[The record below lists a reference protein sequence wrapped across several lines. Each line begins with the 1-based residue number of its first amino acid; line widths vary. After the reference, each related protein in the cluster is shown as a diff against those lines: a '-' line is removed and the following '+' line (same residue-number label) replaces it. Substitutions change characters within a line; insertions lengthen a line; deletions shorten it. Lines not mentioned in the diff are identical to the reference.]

1 MEVQRIK
8 EGDSESIKNYIVD
21 YLIRSGFVVALT
33 KKTIFPSYIDDYLED
48 YVSEVWVAILEQKP
62 TVWIKLYNTAKENG
76 TDIEYQAR
84 NYFSRVIFNTV
95 KSTTSNAYRKLVKHN
110 STELQRSEMQWGIYS
125 NTIPDPRTI
134 TQQIADMNDEKR
146 EGAT

>member
-33 KKTIFPSYIDDYLED
+33 KKTLFPSYIDYYLD
-48 YVSEVWVAILEQKP
+48 DFISEVWISILEQKP
-62 TVWIKLYNTAKENG
+62 TVWIKLYNTAKEKG

-84 NYFSRVIFNTV
+84 NYFSKVIRNV
-95 KSTTSNAYRKLVKHN
+95 VRSDSSNAYRRLVKHN
-110 STELQRSEMQWGIYS
+110 ATELQRNQCQWDVMS
-125 NTIPDPRTI
+125 NS
-134 TQQIADMNDEKR
+134 IADSTEITDTIQSLNDEER
-146 EGAT
+146 IN

>member
-1 MEVQRIK
+1 MEMPTIGLRQ
-8 EGDSESIKNYIVD
+8 YALD
-21 YLIRSGFVVALT
+21 YLYNSGFVTALT
-33 KKTIFPSYIDDYLED
+33 KKSLYPSLIDEYLED
-48 YVSEVWVAILEQKP
+48 YVSEVWVAILEQKDSL
-62 TVWIKLYNTAKENG
+62 WEKLYNSAIKKG
-76 TDIEYQAR
+76 KDYEYELR

-110 STELQRSEMQWGIYS
+110 STELQRSEMQWDIYS

-134 TQQIADMNDEKR
+134 TEQIKDMNDEKR